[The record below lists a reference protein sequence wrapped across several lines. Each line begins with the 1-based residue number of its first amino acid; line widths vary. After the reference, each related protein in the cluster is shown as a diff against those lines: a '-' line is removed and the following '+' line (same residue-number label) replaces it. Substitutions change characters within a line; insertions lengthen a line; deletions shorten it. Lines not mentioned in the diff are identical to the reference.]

1 MALVRALET
10 AMSGSAVRFGSLYD
24 AQCSHATS
32 SPVIAPV
39 RPSATAYLS
48 PLRHQ
53 LRLQRSRSSSS
64 SSSSRSNGS
73 VARRHSWRCMASGSD
88 GGEEKKDGSSGEEKQ
103 QPASSSADSLPPIP
117 APPPIDDPLSSEPP
131 PEFPSPD
138 LKLPRA
144 VIDSL
149 RDRVFGFDTFFVTD
163 MEPYEGGVLF
173 RGNLRGDSERAYTKL
188 TARLKEVYGDQ
199 YVLFLLESTDQDER
213 PVAVVVPRSSLD
225 PLPAPVPEWVAAGAF
240 GAVTLVTVLLAYSPS
255 PELGFIPSTEYLTGP
270 LLEGLPAAMVF
281 ALLMAVHEAGHAIPA
296 KQLGVSLSVPFF
308 VPSFQLG
315 SFGAVTRITFTVK
328 SRSDLVSV
336 AAPGPLA
343 GMAAS
348 LAVLLLSLLL
358 LRPEDGISVNAAAFH
373 DSLLVGG
380 LAKLLLGPQL
390 AEGAS
395 LTLSPVTLAAWAA
408 LLVNAINCIPAG
420 ELDGGRIAMGL
431 FGRKWAS
438 RMSLASL
445 ILLGI
450 TGIFNDVAL
459 FWVVLILFLQRGP
472 VTPQANEITPPSDQ
486 AKILGAAA
494 LVLSVLVF
502 APLPVP
508 F

>member
-1 MALVRALET
+1 
-10 AMSGSAVRFGSLYD
+10 MS
-24 AQCSHATS
+24 
-32 SPVIAPV
+32 I
-39 RPSATAYLS
+39 
-48 PLRHQ
+48 
-53 LRLQRSRSSSS
+53 SSSVC
-64 SSSSRSNGS
+64 RMMLL
-73 VARRHSWRCMASGSD
+73 RRVCFRSD
-88 GGEEKKDGSSGEEKQ
+88 GGEEKKDVSSGEEKQ
-103 QPASSSADSLPPIP
+103 QPAPSADSLPPIP
-117 APPPIDDPLSSEPP
+117 SPPPIDDPLSSEPP

-138 LKLPRA
+138 LKLPRT
-144 VIDSL
+144 VIDTL

-163 MEPYEGGVLF
+163 LEPYEGGVLF

-213 PVAVVVPRSSLD
+213 PVAVVVPSSSLD
-225 PLPAPVPEWVAAGAF
+225 PLPAPVPEWLAAGAF
-240 GAVTLVTVLLAYSPS
+240 GAVSLFTVLLAYSPS
-255 PELGFIPSTEYLTGP
+255 PEFGFIPSMEYLAGP
-270 LLEGLPAAMVF
+270 LLEGLPPAMVF
-281 ALLMAVHEAGHAIPA
+281 VLLMAVHEAGHAIPA
-296 KQLGVSLSVPFF
+296 KQLGISLSVPYF

-315 SFGAVTRITFTVK
+315 SFGAITRITSTVK
-328 SRSDLVSV
+328 SRSDLISV

-358 LRPEDGISVNAAAFH
+358 LRPEDGVSVNAAAFH
-373 DSLLVGG
+373 DSVLVGG

-390 AEGAS
+390 TEGAS

-438 RMSLASL
+438 RLSLASL

-494 LVLSVLVF
+494 LVLSVLVY